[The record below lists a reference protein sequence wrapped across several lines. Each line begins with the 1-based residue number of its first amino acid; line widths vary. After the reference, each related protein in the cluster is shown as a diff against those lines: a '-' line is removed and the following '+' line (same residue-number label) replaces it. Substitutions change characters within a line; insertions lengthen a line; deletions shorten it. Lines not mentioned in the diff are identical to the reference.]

1 MNRDYVNNIILS
13 GGIVELDKYIDD
25 ARIVIK
31 EDTIINAVNLHNNMN
46 LTIVVE
52 EECNLELNLFDYAVS
67 LEINLDIELHD
78 RSTLTLNGAF
88 ISEIRYELNVDA
100 KLYGDNIYACVDIR
114 GVNEREGTVKIN
126 MNGTVAGETH
136 GNVLNEY
143 AKVLNKSE
151 LSNVLIPNL
160 IVNTNDVEAN
170 HGVSIG
176 SIDEK
181 ELFYLMSKGIDRHNA
196 VKIIE
201 EGFLEAIMPEDVKEK
216 IKNILVGR

>member
-1 MNRDYVNNIILS
+1 M
-13 GGIVELDKYIDD
+13 DKYIDD

>member
-1 MNRDYVNNIILS
+1 M
-13 GGIVELDKYIDD
+13 DKYIDD

-52 EECNLELNLFDYAVS
+52 EECNLELNLFDHAVS

>member
-88 ISEIRYELNVDA
+88 ISEIKYELNVDA